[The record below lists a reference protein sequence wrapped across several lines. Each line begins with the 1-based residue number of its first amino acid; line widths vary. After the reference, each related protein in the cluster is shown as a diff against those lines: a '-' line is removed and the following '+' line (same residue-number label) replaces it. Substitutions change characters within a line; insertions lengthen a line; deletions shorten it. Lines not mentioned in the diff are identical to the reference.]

1 MSTSLRNLAAAALLT
16 TNVSAFA
23 GAAGAAEIIE
33 TPPPI
38 AKAVP
43 HATHRYYYGWGA
55 PSQLIQGVRG
65 GSPLTVPFYG
75 YGWYPG
81 TAHYYGP
88 PPGVCCRAAGQAVIS
103 VRY

>member
-1 MSTSLRNLAAAALLT
+1 MSTSLRNLAVAALLA

-23 GAAGAAEIIE
+23 GAARAAEIIE
-33 TPPPI
+33 APPLN

-43 HATHRYYYGWGA
+43 YGTHRHYYGWRA
-55 PSQLIQGVRG
+55 QLIEGVRG
-65 GSPLTVPFYG
+65 SSPLTVPFFG

-81 TAHYYGP
+81 PAYYYGP
-88 PPGVCCRAAGQAVIS
+88 PPGACCRATGHAVIS

>member
-1 MSTSLRNLAAAALLT
+1 MSTSLRNLAVAALLT

-23 GAAGAAEIIE
+23 GAARAAEIIE
-33 TPPPI
+33 TPPH
-38 AKAVP
+38 
-43 HATHRYYYGWGA
+43 HATHRHYYGWGA

-65 GSPLTVPFYG
+65 GNPLTVPFYG

-81 TAHYYGP
+81 TTHYYGP
-88 PPGVCCRAAGQAVIS
+88 PPGVCCRGAGQAVIS